1 MPMHLLLTHFRDGYL
16 KTVTSIMI
24 SDEWMHI
31 YYLSSFLQLQL
42 LPLNVEFKSEL
53 AKLC

>member
-1 MPMHLLLTHFRDGYL
+1 MHLLLTHFGDGYL
-16 KTVTSIMI
+16 ETVTSIMI